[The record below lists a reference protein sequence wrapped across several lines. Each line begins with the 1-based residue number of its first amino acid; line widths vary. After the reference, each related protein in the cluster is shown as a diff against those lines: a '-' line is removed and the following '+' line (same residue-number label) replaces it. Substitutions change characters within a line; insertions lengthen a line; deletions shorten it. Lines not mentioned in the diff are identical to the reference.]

1 MGIETDSTLFYI
13 HDPMCSWCWA
23 FRPVLAQLGE
33 QLPPGVK
40 LQKLLGG
47 LAPDSGDPMPEEMQ
61 QTLQATWNQ
70 IQEKLPETRFNFS
83 FWQQCK
89 PRRSTYPACRAVIA
103 AGLQGAAFTEA
114 MILAIQKAY
123 YLHAQNPSDSEILI
137 QLADNIGLDEQQF
150 SEALE
155 SPDTRRL
162 LEEEIESSRSM
173 GVRSFPALILQQGM
187 GFWPIPVDYHNVEP
201 ILETLDMVL
210 D

>member
-23 FRPVLAQLGE
+23 FRPVLAQLRE
-33 QLPPGVK
+33 HLPPGVK
-40 LQKLLGG
+40 LQKQLGG
-47 LAPDSGDPMPEEMQ
+47 LAPDSDDPMPEEMQ
-61 QTLQATWNQ
+61 QTLQATWNR
-70 IQEKLPETRFNFS
+70 IQEKLPETRFNFG

-103 AGLQGAAFTEA
+103 AGIQGEAFVEP
-114 MILAIQKAY
+114 MILAIQEAY
-123 YLHAQNPSDSEILI
+123 YLHAQNPSDSKTLF
-137 QLADNIGLDEQQF
+137 QLAGNIGLDEQQF

-155 SPDTRRL
+155 APATHRL
-162 LEEEIESSRSM
+162 LEEEIESSRTM
-173 GVRSFPALILQQGM
+173 GVRSFPALILQQGT
-187 GFWPIPVDYHNVEP
+187 GFWPIPVDYQNVGP